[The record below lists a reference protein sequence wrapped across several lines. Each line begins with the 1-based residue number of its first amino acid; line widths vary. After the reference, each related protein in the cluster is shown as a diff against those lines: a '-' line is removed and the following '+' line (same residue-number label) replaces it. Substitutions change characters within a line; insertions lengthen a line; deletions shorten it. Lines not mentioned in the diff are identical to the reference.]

1 MASYKAL
8 RDFSG
13 GSVTGDN
20 YEKGKVYPLKGDFV
34 DSWVA
39 WGWIEKAEE
48 KPKAKKAAK
57 KK

>member
-13 GSVTGDN
+13 GSVTNED
-20 YEKGKVYPLKGDFV
+20 YEKGKVYSLKGDFV
-34 DSWVA
+34 ESWIA
-39 WGWIEKAEE
+39 YGWIEQTEE